1 MYAGGPMRLVFAN
14 GVWVEVMCIISEHKF
29 LRSGCAFSNVL
40 FTFHQLEA
48 KISQGLGA
56 GRPTR

>member
-1 MYAGGPMRLVFAN
+1 MRLVFAN